1 MACGGLVL
9 YTISFTM
16 TYELKARRE
25 FEECASFSSQLGVGA
40 GVCQFSGPGEMIF
53 LSWGVHLFSLH
64 RHGDR

>member
-25 FEECASFSSQLGVGA
+25 FEECGSFSPGLARA
-40 GVCQFSGPGEMIF
+40 GVCQLSGPGEMIF